1 MPIQAIPFAPG
12 QATGPLHGDPA
23 TCDDDS
29 IVILDFGQPAQLNCR
44 PRGLILVDP
53 PLLSHS
59 VTQLLG
65 AGIPTVIIDH
75 HQRPLLREGGPIGIN
90 GESGQ
95 ISQPPVTAGSAG
107 VTPAPTPGGP
117 VPTRDGRPVHLR
129 ASVSGADAA
138 ARAVA
143 CGAGA
148 IGLVRSEYLVP
159 PGQRIPDARFYADA
173 LGALLAAAAPLA
185 VTVRLL
191 DLAPDKRP
199 AWAASR
205 KSTGPLGLQGC
216 RLYGSEPVTSAFHA
230 EVEALDRLARDHP
243 LSILI
248 PFVTSPA
255 EFRHWRNEVQSR
267 LHRPIATGVMVESP
281 AAALQMDHWV
291 EHADLIGLGC
301 NDLMQSLFAAD
312 REVPELSSLL
322 DPHAPV
328 LFRFLREVAHLA
340 GAAADRVQ
348 LCGLLPQ
355 VPGVL
360 PVLLGLGYRSF
371 SVEPPLIPWLARR
384 VRATDSREARELAQA
399 VCRCPDAV
407 KARAL
412 IR

>member
-1 MPIQAIPFAPG
+1 MPIQATPFAPG
-12 QATGPLHGDPA
+12 QATGPLCSDPGA
-23 TCDDDS
+23 CDAES
-29 IVILDFGQPAQLNCR
+29 IVILDFNQPTQLTCR

-65 AGIPTVIIDH
+65 TGIPAVIID
-75 HQRPLLREGGPIGIN
+75 RLLRSRLRHGRAIGID

-95 ISQPPVTAGSAG
+95 ISQPPVASGTAEAPR
-107 VTPAPTPGGP
+107 TPAPGGA
-117 VPTRDGRPVHLR
+117 VSTRDGHPVQLR

-138 ARAVA
+138 ARAVE

-148 IGLVRSEYLVP
+148 IGLVRSEFLVP
-159 PGQRIPDARFYADA
+159 PDQRVPDIRFYTDA
-173 LGALLAAAAPLA
+173 LGELLAAAAPLA

-216 RLYGSEPVTSAFHA
+216 RLYGSEPVASAFRA
-230 EVEALDRLARDHP
+230 EVAALDRLARDHA
-243 LSILI
+243 LSILV
-248 PFVTSPA
+248 PFVSSPA

-312 REVPELSSLL
+312 REVPELSALL

-360 PVLLGLGYRSF
+360 PVLLGLGFRSF

-384 VRATDSREARELAQA
+384 VGQTDSRDARQLAQA
-399 VCRCPDAV
+399 VCDCREANQA
-407 KARAL
+407 KALMR
-412 IR
+412 